1 MLDRNELLPE
11 EQANPAVVQELQT
24 IYQLKP
30 EEKALLARV
39 HQRLSQNEFAF
50 PSSESLHKRGHAQ
63 PRGNIAVISP
73 LIRPGRRLRRWNR
86 PLNLLAAALFVAVL
100 VGSLVFAFSSNRSGS
115 SVVSPPMKNIHL
127 FLVLSEKGK
136 VPLPT
141 EWEITRSLLTLRL
154 DNFGIVKPDI
164 RLATVNGQPGLQ
176 VVVPAIGDSQQQT
189 IDILTEPG
197 FLAFWGTGVN
207 SQLAS
212 GTEFNP
218 VQYSR
223 YNPGA
228 QPLFTNLDIDP
239 TVLSASEEPSGI
251 PDAYAITVKMKG
263 PAIKRFQAYTTDHIG
278 QFLTITLDNKVLV
291 SAIIH
296 SPIKGPFI
304 VPANLTQQQANAI
317 VSVLRFGPLPLSL
330 KQQR

>member
-1 MLDRNELLPE
+1 MLDHDELLPE
-11 EQANPAVVQELQT
+11 EQANPAVIQELQT

-39 HQRLSQNEFAF
+39 HQRLSQNEFVF
-50 PSSESLHKRGHAQ
+50 PSSESLHERGPAQ

-73 LIRPGRRLRRWNR
+73 LIRPGRRIRRWNR
-86 PLNLLAAALFVAVL
+86 PLSLLAVVLFVAVL
-100 VGSLVFAFSSNRSGS
+100 VGSLVFAFSRNHSS
-115 SVVSPPMKNIHL
+115 SVESPPVKNIHL
-127 FLVLSEKGK
+127 FLVPSEKGQ
-136 VPLPT
+136 VPLPG
-141 EWEITRSLLTLRL
+141 EWEITRSLITLRL
-154 DNFGIVKPDI
+154 DNFGIVKPDV
-164 RLATVNGQPGLQ
+164 RLAKINGQPGLK
-176 VVVPAIGDSQQQT
+176 VDMPAIGDSQQQT

-197 FLAFWGTGVN
+197 VLAFWGTGAN

-218 VQYSR
+218 AQYSR

-228 QPLFTNLDIDP
+228 QPLFTNRDIDP
-239 TVLSASEEPSGI
+239 TVLSDSEEPSGI

-263 PAIKRFQAYTTDHIG
+263 PAIKRFQTYTTNHIG

-317 VSVLRFGPLPLSL
+317 ISILRFGPSPLSL
-330 KQQR
+330 KQQK